1 MIKDILE
8 RELKALAFTKDCYKK
23 KLKPE
28 DKAKLYVR
36 VGKKGPL
43 YQIGLEGPRDAFN
56 HPKTK
61 MVGGPDNIIVHN
73 AQAYAHYEEMLKR
86 IEANEKALRKC
97 LNQIQDYSEEA
108 VQAAL
113 SWPYRNPYYWKDGDP
128 VWMKL
133 KGIAKQPYDKNSYQ
147 YDDPAC
153 LALDGT
159 KVRSKSEAIIYNML
173 LQERIPFQY
182 DKTVTIQTK
191 EANVEASFD
200 FLIPA
205 IDRDFGWEYLGLL
218 KDPAYCS
225 RTANKLQRY
234 AVAGFIPFHNLILT
248 GDMSAT
254 AIDSELVREIIVKI
268 IKPRVRTPRSS
279 R

>member
-1 MIKDILE
+1 
-8 RELKALAFTKDCYKK
+8 
-23 KLKPE
+23 
-28 DKAKLYVR
+28 
-36 VGKKGPL
+36 
-43 YQIGLEGPRDAFN
+43 
-56 HPKTK
+56 
-61 MVGGPDNIIVHN
+61 
-73 AQAYAHYEEMLKR
+73 
-86 IEANEKALRKC
+86 
-97 LNQIQDYSEEA
+97 
-108 VQAAL
+108 
-113 SWPYRNPYYWKDGDP
+113 
-128 VWMKL
+128 MKL

-205 IDRDFGWEYLGLL
+205 IDRDFGWEHLGLL